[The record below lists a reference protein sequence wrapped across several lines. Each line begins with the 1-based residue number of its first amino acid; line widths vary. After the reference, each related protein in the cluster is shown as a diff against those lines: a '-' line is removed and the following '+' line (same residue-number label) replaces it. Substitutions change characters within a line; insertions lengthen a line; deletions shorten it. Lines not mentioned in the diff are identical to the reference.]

1 MYVYNKQELA
11 DEDELFAMSY
21 PGDSFTALDSLLSS
35 VPGEVPR
42 TSSGSRR
49 LTGKRPR
56 GEQLALD
63 QSVLNDATEV
73 ILLDPNASNRKTKHK
88 GSSASCTDIHADVPS
103 VARRPEAAEV
113 HAIASFEASRRSH
126 RDCIDGRASSQQAR
140 AMVDGQG
147 RPTLWPFCHSS
158 SIFAGVLADG

>member
-56 GEQLALD
+56 GDQLALD
-63 QSVLNDATEV
+63 QSVLDDATEV
-73 ILLDPNASNRKTKHK
+73 ILLDPNASNIKKQTQRQRQRQT
-88 GSSASCTDIHADVPS
+88 
-103 VARRPEAAEV
+103 
-113 HAIASFEASRRSH
+113 
-126 RDCIDGRASSQQAR
+126 Q
-140 AMVDGQG
+140 
-147 RPTLWPFCHSS
+147 
-158 SIFAGVLADG
+158 